1 VVQPRTT
8 NRVGI
13 AAIEMW
19 NQDKAK
25 VIIISIKMFISVTEL
40 GERVAKLR

>member
-1 VVQPRTT
+1 
-8 NRVGI
+8 VGI

-25 VIIISIKMFISVTEL
+25 VIIISIKMCISVTEL